1 MAGLSA
7 RVDADPE
14 RLWLGITA
22 ALTTLLVV
30 GSLFAREL
38 VYDRFIWQYFWG
50 PVAAD
55 GNGAQCAVNRGGD
68 VSYLFS
74 DADCAS
80 AETAGEIVAYPGY
93 TLVSEVGYVLV
104 LLLALIGVYFLL
116 RRLDIGDSRSLFYAL
131 FPFMLFGGALRTVED
146 AGIAAIAAG
155 SEPLIAFPVSAL
167 IISPFIYVT
176 VFAVTLAAV
185 GVGVT
190 LERRGVVDAYEY
202 PVAAIGTLL
211 LAASVGYLTYLA
223 VTTTYVSLRPQ
234 VLAVVVIGATL
245 YLTYLA
251 VTTTYV
257 SLRPQVLAVVVIGAT
272 LTAAA
277 TWLLIERFAPVIN
290 AGTGLMGLVLLWGH
304 SIDGVA
310 NVVGLD
316 WMPALGAGPNL
327 VPKHPVNAAVVD
339 ITGAVLPASVLAV
352 TGDTWPFLL
361 LKLAAATFVIWV
373 FEPDL
378 LEESP
383 RYSILLLIAVLAVG
397 LGPGTRDVLRA
408 TFGV

>member
-38 VYDRFIWQYFWG
+38 VYDRFIWRYFWG

-74 DADCAS
+74 DADCVS
-80 AETAGEIVAYPGY
+80 ADAAGEIVAYPGY

-104 LLLALIGVYFLL
+104 LLLALVGVYLLL
-116 RRLDIGDSRSLFYAL
+116 RRLDIGDSRSLFYGL

-146 AGIAAIAAG
+146 AGIAALAAG

-185 GVGVT
+185 GVGVA

-211 LAASVGYLTYLA
+211 LAASVGYLTSLA

-234 VLAVVVIGATL
+234 VLAAVVVGATL
-245 YLTYLA
+245 
-251 VTTTYV
+251 
-257 SLRPQVLAVVVIGAT
+257 S
-272 LTAAA
+272 AAA
-277 TWLLIERFAPVIN
+277 TWLLIERVAPAIN

-304 SIDGVA
+304 SVDGVA

-339 ITGAVLPASVLAV
+339 ITGAVLPPSVLAV

>member
-14 RLWLGITA
+14 RLWLGVVGTLTA
-22 ALTTLLVV
+22 LLVF
-30 GSLFAREL
+30 GSLLAREL

-55 GNGAQCAVNRGGD
+55 GNGARCAVNRAGD

-74 DADCAS
+74 T
-80 AETAGEIVAYPGY
+80 AECVAAERAGEIVAYPGY
-93 TLVSEVGYVLV
+93 TLVSEVGYVLI
-104 LLLALIGVYFLL
+104 LLLALVGVYLLL
-116 RRLDIGDSRSLFYAL
+116 RRLGLGDSRSLFYAL

-155 SEPLIAFPVSAL
+155 AEPLIPFPWSAL
-167 IISPFIYVT
+167 IISPFIYLT
-176 VFAVTLAAV
+176 AVTLAAV
-185 GVGVT
+185 GAGIS

-211 LAASVGYLTYLA
+211 LAASVGYLTTLA
-223 VTTTYVSLRPQ
+223 VTTPYVSLRPQ
-234 VLAVVVIGATL
+234 VLAVVVVGATL
-245 YLTYLA
+245 
-251 VTTTYV
+251 
-257 SLRPQVLAVVVIGAT
+257 S
-272 LTAAA
+272 AAA
-277 TWLLIERFAPVIN
+277 AWLLIERAAPAIN
-290 AGTGLMGLVLLWGH
+290 AGTGLVGLVLLWGH
-304 SIDGVA
+304 SVDGVA

-339 ITGAVLPASVLAV
+339 ITGAVLPPSVLAV

>member
-1 MAGLSA
+1 MAGFPA
-7 RVDADPE
+7 RFDADPE
-14 RLWLGITA
+14 QLWLGVVGTLTA
-22 ALTTLLVV
+22 VLVV
-30 GSLFAREL
+30 GTVLAREL

-55 GNGAQCAVNRGGD
+55 GNGAQCAVIRDGD

-74 DADCAS
+74 GAECGS
-80 AETAGEIVAYPGY
+80 AERAGEIVAYPGY

-104 LLLALIGVYFLL
+104 LLLALVGVYLLL
-116 RRLDIGDSRSLFYAL
+116 RRLSIGDSRSLFYAL
-131 FPFMLFGGALRTVED
+131 FPFMLFGGALRTIED
-146 AGIAAIAAG
+146 AGIAALAAG
-155 SEPLIAFPVSAL
+155 SDPLIAFPASAL

-176 VFAVTLAAV
+176 VFAMTLGAV
-185 GVGVT
+185 GVGVA
-190 LERRGVVDAYEY
+190 LENRGVVEAYEY
-202 PVAAIGTLL
+202 PVAAIGMLL
-211 LAASVGYLTYLA
+211 VTSSVGYLSYLS

-234 VLAVVVIGATL
+234 VVAVVAIGATI
-245 YLTYLA
+245 
-251 VTTTYV
+251 
-257 SLRPQVLAVVVIGAT
+257 S
-272 LTAAA
+272 AAA
-277 TWLLIERFAPVIN
+277 TWLLIERVAPAIN
-290 AGTGLMGLVLLWGH
+290 AGTGLIGVVLLWGH
-304 SIDGVA
+304 SVDGVA

-339 ITGAVLPASVLAV
+339 ITGAVLPSSVLAV

>member
-7 RVDADPE
+7 RVDTDPE
-14 RLWLGITA
+14 QLWLGVVGTLTA
-22 ALTTLLVV
+22 LLVV
-30 GSLFAREL
+30 GSVVAREL

-55 GNGAQCAVNRGGD
+55 GNGAQCAVNRGGE

-74 DADCAS
+74 DADCVS
-80 AETAGEIVAYPGY
+80 ADAAGEIVAYPGY
-93 TLVSEVGYVLV
+93 TLVSEVGYVVV
-104 LLLALIGVYFLL
+104 LLLALVGVYLLL
-116 RRLDIGDSRSLFYAL
+116 RRLGIGDSRSLFYAL
-131 FPFMLFGGALRTVED
+131 FPFMLFGGALRTIED
-146 AGIAAIAAG
+146 AGIAALSAG
-155 SEPLIAFPVSAL
+155 AEQLIPFPWSAL

-176 VFAVTLAAV
+176 VFVVTLAAV
-185 GVGVT
+185 LAGVR

-211 LAASVGYLTYLA
+211 LGASVGYLTFLA
-223 VTTTYVSLRPQ
+223 VTTPYVSLRPQ
-234 VLAVVVIGATL
+234 VLAVVAIGATL
-245 YLTYLA
+245 
-251 VTTTYV
+251 
-257 SLRPQVLAVVVIGAT
+257 S
-272 LTAAA
+272 AAA
-277 TWLLIERFAPVIN
+277 TWLLIERFAPTIN
-290 AGTGLMGLVLLWGH
+290 EGTGLIGLVLLWGH
-304 SIDGVA
+304 AVDGVA

-339 ITGAVLPASVLAV
+339 ITGWVLPPSVLAV

>member
-167 IISPFIYVT
+167 IISPFISVT

-211 LAASVGYLTYLA
+211 LAASVG
-223 VTTTYVSLRPQ
+223 
-234 VLAVVVIGATL
+234 

>member
-7 RVDADPE
+7 RVDTDPE
-14 RLWLGITA
+14 RLWVAVVGTLTA
-22 ALTTLLVV
+22 LLVF
-30 GSLFAREL
+30 GSLLAREL

-55 GNGAQCAVNRGGD
+55 GNGARCAVNRAD
-68 VSYLFS
+68 EVSYLFS
-74 DADCAS
+74 T
-80 AETAGEIVAYPGY
+80 AECVAAERAGEIVAYPGY

-104 LLLALIGVYFLL
+104 LLVALIGVYLLL
-116 RRLDIGDSRSLFYAL
+116 RRLEIGDSRSLFYAL

-146 AGIAAIAAG
+146 AGIAALDAG
-155 SEPLIAFPVSAL
+155 AEPLIGFPWSAL
-167 IISPFIYVT
+167 IISPFIYLT

-185 GVGVT
+185 GVGVA
-190 LERRGVVDAYEY
+190 LEGRGVVDAYEY

-211 LAASVGYLTYLA
+211 LAASVGYLTALA
-223 VTTTYVSLRPQ
+223 VTTPYVSLRPQ

-245 YLTYLA
+245 
-251 VTTTYV
+251 
-257 SLRPQVLAVVVIGAT
+257 S
-272 LTAAA
+272 AAA
-277 TWLLIERFAPVIN
+277 TWLLIERAAPAIN
-290 AGTGLMGLVLLWGH
+290 AGTGLVGLVLLWGH
-304 SIDGVA
+304 SVDGVA

-339 ITGAVLPASVLAV
+339 ITGAVLPPSVVAI

>member
-14 RLWLGITA
+14 RLWLGVTA

-30 GSLFAREL
+30 GSVFAREL

-74 DADCAS
+74 ATECTS

-104 LLLALIGVYFLL
+104 LLLALVGVYLLL
-116 RRLDIGDSRSLFYAL
+116 RRLAIGDSRSLFYAL
-131 FPFMLFGGALRTVED
+131 FPFMLFGGALRTIED
-146 AGIAAIAAG
+146 AGIAALAAG
-155 SEPLIAFPVSAL
+155 SEPLIAFPWSAL

-176 VFAVTLAAV
+176 VFAMTLGAV
-185 GVGVT
+185 GVGVA
-190 LERRGVVDAYEY
+190 LERREVVDAYEY

-211 LAASVGYLTYLA
+211 VASSVGYLTYLA

-245 YLTYLA
+245 SA
-251 VTTTYV
+251 V
-257 SLRPQVLAVVVIGAT
+257 
-272 LTAAA
+272 A
-277 TWLLIERFAPVIN
+277 TWLLIERVAPAIN

-304 SIDGVA
+304 SVDGVA

-352 TGDTWPFLL
+352 PGDTWPFLV

-383 RYSILLLIAVLAVG
+383 RYSILLLVAVLAVG

>member
-14 RLWLGITA
+14 RLWIGVTA

-30 GSLFAREL
+30 GSVFAREL

-55 GNGAQCAVNRGGD
+55 GNGAQCAVIRDGD

-74 DADCAS
+74 ATECTS
-80 AETAGEIVAYPGY
+80 AEAAGEIVAYPGY
-93 TLVSEVGYVLV
+93 TLVSEVGYVLI
-104 LLLALIGVYFLL
+104 LLLALVGVYLLL
-116 RRLDIGDSRSLFYAL
+116 RRLEIGDSRSLFYAL

-146 AGIAAIAAG
+146 AGIAALAAG

-185 GVGVT
+185 GVGVA

-211 LAASVGYLTYLA
+211 LGASVGYLTYLA
-223 VTTTYVSLRPQ
+223 ATTSYVILQIQ
-234 VLAVVVIGATL
+234 VLAAVAVGATL
-245 YLTYLA
+245 
-251 VTTTYV
+251 
-257 SLRPQVLAVVVIGAT
+257 S
-272 LTAAA
+272 AAA
-277 TWLLIERFAPVIN
+277 TWLLIERVAPAIN
-290 AGTGLMGLVLLWGH
+290 DGTGLMGLVLLWGH
-304 SIDGVA
+304 SVDGVA

-339 ITGAVLPASVLAV
+339 ITAAVLPASVLAI

-373 FEPDL
+373 FEPHL

>member
-1 MAGLSA
+1 MVAAATQPSETGTLNSVSAGATRMAGFSA
-7 RVDADPE
+7 RLDADPE
-14 RLWLGITA
+14 QLWLG
-22 ALTTLLVV
+22 VV
-30 GSLFAREL
+30 GTLIAVLVAGVVFAREV

-55 GNGAQCAVNRGGD
+55 GNGAQCAVIRNGD
-68 VSYLFS
+68 VSYLS
-74 DADCAS
+74 STAECAA
-80 AETAGEIVAYPGY
+80 AERAGEIVAYPGY

-146 AGIAAIAAG
+146 AGIAALAAG
-155 SEPLIAFPVSAL
+155 SEPLIGFPVSAL

-176 VFAVTLAAV
+176 VFAMTLAAV
-185 GVGVT
+185 GVGVA

-211 LAASVGYLTYLA
+211 VAGSVGYLTSLA

-245 YLTYLA
+245 
-251 VTTTYV
+251 
-257 SLRPQVLAVVVIGAT
+257 S
-272 LTAAA
+272 AAA
-277 TWLLIERFAPVIN
+277 TWLLIERFAPAIN

>member
-14 RLWLGITA
+14 RLWLGVTA

-30 GSLFAREL
+30 GSLLAREL

-55 GNGAQCAVNRGGD
+55 GNGAQCAVIRAGD

-74 DADCAS
+74 AGECTS
-80 AETAGEIVAYPGY
+80 AEVAGEIVAYPGY
-93 TLVSEVGYVLV
+93 TLVSEVGYVLI
-104 LLLALIGVYFLL
+104 LLLALIGVYLLL
-116 RRLDIGDSRSLFYAL
+116 RRLEIGDSRSLFYAL

-146 AGIAAIAAG
+146 AGIAALGAG
-155 SEPLIAFPVSAL
+155 GEPLIAFPVSAL

-185 GVGVT
+185 GVGVA

-211 LAASVGYLTYLA
+211 LGASVGYLTYLA
-223 VTTTYVSLRPQ
+223 ATTSYVILQIQ
-234 VLAVVVIGATL
+234 VLAAVAVGATL
-245 YLTYLA
+245 
-251 VTTTYV
+251 
-257 SLRPQVLAVVVIGAT
+257 S
-272 LTAAA
+272 AAA
-277 TWLLIERFAPVIN
+277 TWLLIERVAPAIN
-290 AGTGLMGLVLLWGH
+290 DGTGFMGLVLLWGH
-304 SIDGVA
+304 SVDGVA

>member
-1 MAGLSA
+1 MVAAATQPSETGTLNSVSAGATRMAGFSA
-7 RVDADPE
+7 RLDADPE
-14 RLWLGITA
+14 QLWLG
-22 ALTTLLVV
+22 VV
-30 GSLFAREL
+30 GTLIAVLVAGVVFAREV

-55 GNGAQCAVNRGGD
+55 GNGAQCAVIRNGD

-74 DADCAS
+74 TAECAA
-80 AETAGEIVAYPGY
+80 AERAGEIVAYPGY

-146 AGIAAIAAG
+146 AGIAALAAG
-155 SEPLIAFPVSAL
+155 SEPLIGFPVSAL

-176 VFAVTLAAV
+176 VFAMTLAAV
-185 GVGVT
+185 GVGVA

-211 LAASVGYLTYLA
+211 VAGSVGYLTSLA

-245 YLTYLA
+245 SA
-251 VTTTYV
+251 V
-257 SLRPQVLAVVVIGAT
+257 
-272 LTAAA
+272 A
-277 TWLLIERFAPVIN
+277 TWLLIERFAPAIN

>member
-146 AGIAAIAAG
+146 AGIAALAAG

-185 GVGVT
+185 GVGVA

-245 YLTYLA
+245 
-251 VTTTYV
+251 
-257 SLRPQVLAVVVIGAT
+257 
-272 LTAAA
+272 TAAA
-277 TWLLIERFAPVIN
+277 TWLLIERFAPAIN

-339 ITGAVLPASVLAV
+339 ITGSVLPVSVLAV

-361 LKLAAATFVIWV
+361 LKLAATTFVIWV

-378 LEESP
+378 LEDSP

>member
-1 MAGLSA
+1 MVAAATQPSETGTLNSVSAGATRMAGFSA
-7 RVDADPE
+7 RLDADPE
-14 RLWLGITA
+14 QLWLG
-22 ALTTLLVV
+22 VV
-30 GSLFAREL
+30 GTLIAVLVAGVVFAREV

-55 GNGAQCAVNRGGD
+55 GNGAQCAVVRNGD

-74 DADCAS
+74 TAECAA
-80 AETAGEIVAYPGY
+80 AERAGEIVAYPGY

-146 AGIAAIAAG
+146 AGIAALAAG
-155 SEPLIAFPVSAL
+155 SEPLIGFPVSAL

-176 VFAVTLAAV
+176 VFAMTLAAV
-185 GVGVT
+185 GVGVA

-211 LAASVGYLTYLA
+211 VAGSVGYLTSLA

-245 YLTYLA
+245 SA
-251 VTTTYV
+251 V
-257 SLRPQVLAVVVIGAT
+257 
-272 LTAAA
+272 A
-277 TWLLIERFAPVIN
+277 TWLLIERFAPAIN